1 MTATGTGQAVSVS
14 VVICAYTEAR
24 WDDLVAAVRSV
35 RRQDPSPEV
44 IVVIDHN
51 EALFDRVRV
60 EILGIE
66 VIVNTG
72 RRGLSGARN
81 AGMALATGDIVAFLD
96 DDAEAEDQW
105 LPRLVEAYRDGDV
118 LGVGGSVTPSWTGT
132 RPGWFPPEFDWVVG
146 CSYHGMPETSAP
158 VRNFIGTNMSFRR
171 VALVASG
178 GFDSELGRVGADANG
193 CEETE
198 LCIRMVGQGGGRL
211 IYEPSARVTHQVP
224 ATRATWRYFA
234 RRCYQE
240 GRSKA
245 VVARLV
251 GQDQALATER
261 SYLRGVIPRR
271 VLQALTSRTG
281 AGLMMA
287 VAVVVGV
294 VAAGLGYATATLVP
308 P

>member
-1 MTATGTGQAVSVS
+1 VQ
-14 VVICAYTEAR
+14 
-24 WDDLVAAVRSV
+24 L
-35 RRQDPSPEV
+35 QDPTPEV

-51 EALFDRVRV
+51 EALFDRVRI
-60 EILGIE
+60 EILGIK

-81 AGMALATGDIVAFLD
+81 SGVTVATGDIVAFLD

-105 LPRLVEAYRDGDV
+105 LPRLVEPYRDGDV
-118 LGVGGSVTPSWTGT
+118 LGVGGSVTPRWAGT
-132 RPGWFPPEFDWVVG
+132 RPQWFPPEFDWVVG
-146 CSYHGMPETSAP
+146 CSYHGMPEARAP

-171 VALVASG
+171 AALVASG
-178 GFDSELGRVGADANG
+178 GFDSDLGRVGADANG

-198 LCIRMVGQGGGRL
+198 LCIRMVGQRGGRL

-251 GQDQALATER
+251 GQDQALAAER

-271 VLQALTSRTG
+271 VVQCLTSRAAG
-281 AGLMMA
+281 GLMMA
-287 VAVVVGV
+287 AAVVVGV
-294 VAAGLGYATATLVP
+294 GAAGLGYATATLAP

>member
-211 IYEPSARVTHQVP
+211 IYEPSAASPTRFRRRGRHGGISPGGVTR
-224 ATRATWRYFA
+224 RAA
-234 RRCYQE
+234 RRPSWPAWSDRTRLLPPS
-240 GRSKA
+240 GRIS
-245 VVARLV
+245 
-251 GQDQALATER
+251 
-261 SYLRGVIPRR
+261 
-271 VLQALTSRTG
+271 
-281 AGLMMA
+281 
-287 VAVVVGV
+287 
-294 VAAGLGYATATLVP
+294 AASFRAACCKP
-308 P
+308 